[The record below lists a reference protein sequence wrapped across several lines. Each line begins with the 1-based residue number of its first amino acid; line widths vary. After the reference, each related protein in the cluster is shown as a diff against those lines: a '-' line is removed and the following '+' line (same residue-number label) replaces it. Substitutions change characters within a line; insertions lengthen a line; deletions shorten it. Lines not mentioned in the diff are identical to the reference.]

1 MTAEQRVMVARRLR
15 ARLLEVEVETRSH
28 SQEML
33 QVVDWV
39 ARTLVTINRL
49 DSSSWLLLSSN

>member
-1 MTAEQRVMVARRLR
+1 MVVRRLR

-39 ARTLVTINRL
+39 ARTLVTINRSA
-49 DSSSWLLLSSN
+49 SSTQF

>member
-1 MTAEQRVMVARRLR
+1 MVARRLR

-39 ARTLVTINRL
+39 ARTLVTINRSDRSTQL
-49 DSSSWLLLSSN
+49 